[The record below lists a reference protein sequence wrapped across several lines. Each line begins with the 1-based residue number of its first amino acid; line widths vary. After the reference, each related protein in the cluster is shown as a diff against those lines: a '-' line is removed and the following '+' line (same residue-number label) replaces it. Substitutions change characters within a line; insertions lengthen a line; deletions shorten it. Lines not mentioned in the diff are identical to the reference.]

1 MEQRAFQDYLR
12 RNNCWGCGS
21 GNEQG
26 LRLKSYWS
34 GEKSVCTWV
43 PSPQHMAGPTNILNG
58 GIIGTIIDC
67 HSVCTAIAAAY
78 REEGRGL
85 DTEPFIWYVTA
96 SLKIDYHKPVHIDK
110 PVELR
115 ARISKIE
122 GRKTLVGCS
131 LLSNQIKCAEGEV
144 LAIRVPA
151 EDWYH
156 QV

>member
-1 MEQRAFQDYLR
+1 MDKRAFQDYLR
-12 RNNCWGCGS
+12 RNKCWGCGS
-21 GNEQG
+21 DNEKG

-34 GEKSVCTWV
+34 GEESVCAWV
-43 PSPQHMAGPTNILNG
+43 PSPQHMAGPPNILNG
-58 GIIGTIIDC
+58 GIIATIIDC

-96 SLKIDYHKPVHIDK
+96 SLKVDYHRPAHIDK
-110 PVELR
+110 PVDLR

-122 GRKTLVGCS
+122 GRKTLVSCS
-131 LLSNQIKCAEGEV
+131 LFSNRIKCAEGEI
-144 LAIRVPA
+144 LAIRVAA

>member
-1 MEQRAFQDYLR
+1 MENMAFQDYLI

-34 GEKSVCTWV
+34 GEESVCKWV
-43 PSPQHMAGPTNILNG
+43 PGPQHMAGPTNILNG
-58 GIIGTIIDC
+58 GIIATVIDC

-85 DTEPFIWYVTA
+85 DTKPFIWYVTA
-96 SLKIDYHKPVHIDK
+96 SLRIDYHKPAHIDK
-110 PVELR
+110 PADLR
-115 ARISKIE
+115 ARISKME
-122 GRKTLVGCS
+122 GRKTLVSCS
-131 LLSNQIKCAEGEV
+131 LFSNQIKCAEGEV

>member
-1 MEQRAFQDYLR
+1 MGNMAIQEYLL

-21 GNEQG
+21 GNEHG

-34 GEKSVCTWV
+34 DEESVCTWV
-43 PSPQHMAGPTNILNG
+43 PGPQHMAGPTNILNG
-58 GIIGTIIDC
+58 GIIATVIDC

-96 SLKIDYHKPVHIDK
+96 SLKIDYHKPAHIDK
-110 PVELR
+110 PVDLS
-115 ARISKIE
+115 ARISKME
-122 GRKTLVGCS
+122 GRKTLVSCS
-131 LLSNQIKCAEGEV
+131 LFSNRIKCAEGEV

-156 QV
+156 QI